1 MRSVQE
7 QCVQR
12 IEAVQKEKDEA
23 VKRFEEEKKKME
35 EEAASLQA
43 GFSRQREKMEEENG
57 HEMQHLI
64 AQFEQQRTELI
75 ASIEEERKQLK
86 EERDGVVNNAEEYV
100 KKDLEK
106 TKATA
111 DADRAAKLEEMKK
124 ALDNTHST
132 VLALLEKEQAE
143 KLTQLE
149 AAAKQQIE
157 QLREDCKRRVSEQRK
172 ELEEKQAAI
181 PDFSANS
188 IDLATGLPV
197 PTTPVQP
204 LMDED
209 FGDLGKFVVSIAKV
223 TIASK
228 QGEKEAE
235 KIQALELVRAE
246 GRGDA

>member
-1 MRSVQE
+1 MQE

-143 KLTQLE
+143 KLAQLE

-172 ELEEKQAAI
+172 ELEKQAAI

-204 LMDED
+204 LTDED

-228 QGEKEAE
+228 QDEKEVE
-235 KIQALELVRAE
+235 KIQALELVRVGA
-246 GRGDA
+246 RGDV

>member
-1 MRSVQE
+1 M
-7 QCVQR
+7 
-12 IEAVQKEKDEA
+12 
-23 VKRFEEEKKKME
+23 
-35 EEAASLQA
+35 
-43 GFSRQREKMEEENG
+43 
-57 HEMQHLI
+57 
-64 AQFEQQRTELI
+64 
-75 ASIEEERKQLK
+75 
-86 EERDGVVNNAEEYV
+86 

-143 KLTQLE
+143 KLAQLE